1 MSFQKVSFA
10 RLANSE
16 NRESRKTGMC
26 IFGKHNRVN
35 GTLWTA
41 QINQKIL
48 CMTFLKELAKS
59 AVQSCE
65 IDKELYEKYDVKRG
79 LRNADFSGVLV
90 GLTNIGDVVGYKK
103 DEQGKIIPA
112 HGELYYRGIELKDL
126 CRGFQ
131 QDGRHGFEEA
141 AYLLLSGKLPNT
153 SQLKEFSEMLTRE
166 RELPEFFSKN
176 MILSLR
182 GRSVMN
188 MLARSV
194 LGLYTADD
202 EAENYSPENLLK
214 QSISL
219 IAKFPVIVAY
229 AYYGMRHSFQR
240 KSLIIRHPQ
249 PELSAAENFLYMLK
263 GNKYTSLEAD
273 LLDLSLV
280 LHAEHGGGN
289 NSSFTTRVVSSA
301 QTDTYS
307 AIAAALGSLKGE
319 LHGGANL
326 KVINMMNNIKQNVK
340 NWEDENEVA
349 EYLEKILNKK
359 ANDGTGKIYGIG
371 HAIYTLSDPRAV
383 LLKEKAEELAKE
395 KGRLAEF
402 KLYALIERIAPEVFY
417 KFKGSNSKVVCANV
431 DFYSGF
437 VYQCLDIPEEIYTPI
452 FAVARIAGW
461 CAHRI
466 EEVTCSS
473 RRIIRPA
480 YKAVYPRLEYVP
492 IQKRK

>member
-1 MSFQKVSFA
+1 MA
-10 RLANSE
+10 
-16 NRESRKTGMC
+16 
-26 IFGKHNRVN
+26 
-35 GTLWTA
+35 
-41 QINQKIL
+41 
-48 CMTFLKELAKS
+48 FLKNLAKS

-65 IDKELYEKYDVKRG
+65 IDKDLYTKYNVKRG
-79 LRNADFSGVLV
+79 LRNSDFSGVLV
-90 GLTNIGDVVGYKK
+90 GLTNIGDVVGYNK
-103 DEQGKIIPA
+103 DEQGSIIPA
-112 HGELYYRGIELKDL
+112 QGELFYRGVELKDL

-131 QDGRHGFEEA
+131 SDGRHGYEEA
-141 AYLLLSGKLPNT
+141 AYLLLAGQLPDQDKL
-153 SQLKEFSEMLTRE
+153 KDFSKMLAKE
-166 RELPEFFSKN
+166 RELPPFFSKS

-194 LGLYTADD
+194 LGLYTADED
-202 EAENYSPENLLK
+202 AEDYSSENLLK
-214 QSISL
+214 QAISL

-229 AYYGMRHSFQR
+229 SYFGMRHSYQR

-249 PELSAAENFLYMLK
+249 PGLSAAENFLYMLK
-263 GNKYTSLEAD
+263 GKKYTKLEAD

-307 AIAAALGSLKGE
+307 AISAALGSLKGE
-319 LHGGANL
+319 LHGGANI
-326 KVINMMNNIKQNVK
+326 KVINMMDDIKQNVK
-340 NWEDENEVA
+340 NWEDEAEVSA
-349 EYLEKILNKK
+349 YLLKILDKK
-359 ANDGTGKIYGIG
+359 ANDRTGKIYGIG
-371 HAIYTLSDPRAV
+371 HAIYTLSDPRAI

-395 KGRLAEF
+395 KNLLNEF
-402 KLYALIERIAPEVFY
+402 NLYAMIERLAPEVFY
-417 KFKGSNSKVVCANV
+417 QFNGSSSKVVCANV

-437 VYQCLDIPEEIYTPI
+437 VYQCIKIPEELYTPI

-480 YKAVYPRLEYVP
+480 YKAVYPRLTYIP
-492 IQKRK
+492 ISDR

>member
-1 MSFQKVSFA
+1 MA
-10 RLANSE
+10 
-16 NRESRKTGMC
+16 
-26 IFGKHNRVN
+26 
-35 GTLWTA
+35 
-41 QINQKIL
+41 
-48 CMTFLKELAKS
+48 FLKELARS
-59 AVQSCE
+59 AVQSCD
-65 IDKELYEKYDVKRG
+65 IDKDLYPRYNVKRG

-90 GLTNIGDVVGYKK
+90 GLTNIGDVVGYDK
-103 DEQGKIIPA
+103 DEQGNIIPA
-112 HGELYYRGIELKDL
+112 HGKLFYRGIELKDL

-131 QDGRHGFEEA
+131 EDGRHGYEESV
-141 AYLLLSGKLPNT
+141 YLLLSGKLPT
-153 SQLKEFSEMLTRE
+153 QKQLDELKGMLSVE
-166 RELPEFFSKN
+166 RELPPFFSKS

-194 LGLYTADD
+194 LGLYTADED
-202 EAENYSPENLLK
+202 AEDYSAENLLK

-229 AYYGMRHSFQR
+229 SYFGMRHSYQR

-249 PELSAAENFLYMLK
+249 PELSSAENFLYMLK
-263 GNKYTSLEAD
+263 GKRYSQLEAD

-280 LHAEHGGGN
+280 IHAEHGGGN

-307 AIAAALGSLKGE
+307 AIAAALGSLKGG

-326 KVINMMNNIKQNVK
+326 KVIDMMENIKENVQ
-340 NWEDENEVA
+340 NWEDEDEVA
-349 EYLEKILNKK
+349 AYLEKILNKK
-359 ANDGTGKIYGIG
+359 AHDGSGKIYGIG

-395 KGRLAEF
+395 KGREPEF
-402 KLYALIERIAPEVFY
+402 KLFALIERLAPEIFY

-431 DFYSGF
+431 DFYSGL
-437 VYQCLDIPEEIYTPI
+437 VYEFLEIPREIYTPI

-480 YKAVYPRLEYVP
+480 YKAVCPRIEYVP
-492 IQKRK
+492 LEKREGDE

>member
-1 MSFQKVSFA
+1 MNFLNEFA
-10 RLANSE
+10 KAS
-16 NRESRKTGMC
+16 
-26 IFGKHNRVN
+26 
-35 GTLWTA
+35 
-41 QINQKIL
+41 
-48 CMTFLKELAKS
+48 
-59 AVQSCE
+59 VQSCE
-65 IDKELYEKYDVKRG
+65 IDKELYLKYNVKRG

-90 GLTNIGDVVGYKK
+90 GLTNIGDVVGYHK

-112 HGELYYRGIELKDL
+112 HGELFYRGIELKDL

-131 QDGRHGFEEA
+131 EDKRHGFEEA
-141 AYLLLSGKLPNT
+141 AYLLLSGNLPDKE
-153 SQLKEFSEMLTRE
+153 QLNVFTKQLAEE
-166 RELPEFFSKN
+166 RTLPDFFSKN

-182 GRSVMN
+182 GRCVMN

-214 QSISL
+214 QSMSL

-229 AYYGMRHSFQR
+229 AYFGMRHSYQQ
-240 KSLIIRHPQ
+240 KSLVIRHPQ

-263 GNKYTSLEAD
+263 GKKYTKLEAD

-307 AIAAALGSLKGE
+307 AISAALGSLKGG

-326 KVINMMNNIKQNVK
+326 KVINMMDNIKKNVK
-340 NWEDENEVA
+340 NWEDEKEVA
-349 EYLEKILNKK
+349 NYLGKILKK
-359 ANDGTGKIYGIG
+359 EANDGTGKIYGIG
-371 HAIYTLSDPRAV
+371 HAIYTLSDPRAI
-383 LLKEKAEELAKE
+383 LLKEKAEELANEKNRLKE
-395 KGRLAEF
+395 FNLYAMIERLA
-402 KLYALIERIAPEVFY
+402 PEAFY
-417 KFKGSNSKVVCANV
+417 KFKGSNSKTVSANV

-437 VYQCLDIPEEIYTPI
+437 VYQCLEIPEEIYTPI

-480 YKAVYPRLEYVP
+480 YKAVYPRLEYKP
-492 IQKRK
+492 MKIR

>member
-1 MSFQKVSFA
+1 MA
-10 RLANSE
+10 
-16 NRESRKTGMC
+16 
-26 IFGKHNRVN
+26 
-35 GTLWTA
+35 
-41 QINQKIL
+41 
-48 CMTFLKELAKS
+48 FLKDLARS

-65 IDKELYEKYDVKRG
+65 IDKDLYPRYNVKRG
-79 LRNADFSGVLV
+79 LRNSDFSGVLV
-90 GLTNIGDVVGYKK
+90 GLTNIGDVVGYAK
-103 DEQGKIIPA
+103 DEQGNIIPA
-112 HGELYYRGIELKDL
+112 HGQLFYRGIELKDL

-131 QDGRHGFEEA
+131 EDGRHGYEEA
-141 AYLLLSGKLPNT
+141 VYLLLSGKLPT
-153 SQLKEFSEMLTRE
+153 KQQLEELRGMLSVE
-166 RELPEFFSKN
+166 RELPPFFSKS

-194 LGLYTADD
+194 LGLYTADED
-202 EAENYSPENLLK
+202 AEDYSAENLLK
-214 QSISL
+214 QSVSL

-229 AYYGMRHSFQR
+229 SYFGMRHSYQR

-249 PELSAAENFLYMLK
+249 PELSSAENFLYMLK
-263 GNKYTSLEAD
+263 GKRYSQLEAD

-307 AIAAALGSLKGE
+307 AIAAALGSLKGG

-326 KVINMMNNIKQNVK
+326 KVIDMMENIKANVQ
-340 NWEDENEVA
+340 NWEDEDEVA
-349 EYLEKILNKK
+349 AYLEKILNKK
-359 ANDGTGKIYGIG
+359 AHDGSGKIYGIG
-371 HAIYTLSDPRAV
+371 HAIYTLSDPRSV

-395 KGRLAEF
+395 KGREGEF
-402 KLYALIERIAPEVFY
+402 ILYALIEKLAPEIFY

-431 DFYSGF
+431 DFYSGL
-437 VYQCLDIPEEIYTPI
+437 VYEFLEIPREIYTPI

-480 YKAVYPRLEYVP
+480 YKAVCPRIEYVP
-492 IQKRK
+492 LEMREQK